1 MFRARQPSATAR
13 GPLAL
18 LARGRPTSAG
28 PPAEGTRARA
38 GPGLLVRPPATP
50 RGRGARAPCG
60 GKCPAAGRAAIFP
73 RTARAKN
80 NNNGARSE
88 MRAQPTL
95 RTHHHGGNARRQ
107 RPNAKPH
114 RMHMPHACVLI
125 SPHSLPPLTCEVIG
139 VRGTRIFDTRAR
151 PRGVDRRTGG
161 RERASGP
168 STRRRCLG
176 AGASPRTITVPP
188 QRGLRPAGR
197 AVSALRTPH
206 GSSSGRG
213 GVERGAW
220 RPPLPPGAGA
230 ECEERFPRPATGR
243 GDLRADCRPDGKW
256 WRVL

>member
-1 MFRARQPSATAR
+1 MTPSSSVELASAPPTTQLAGSGALAPAASSSKSAHPPRVAARMLPGGSLQKDGMFRARQPSATAR

-88 MRAQPTL
+88 MRPRNPRPERITTGEMHGDSAQMRN
-95 RTHHHGGNARRQ
+95 RTECIC
-107 RPNAKPH
+107 
-114 RMHMPHACVLI
+114 RMHACVLS

-139 VRGTRIFDTRAR
+139 VRGTRIFDTRGR
-151 PRGVDRRTGG
+151 PRGVDRRTRG

-176 AGASPRTITVPP
+176 AGASPRTITVRPA
-188 QRGLRPAGR
+188 RGLRP
-197 AVSALRTPH
+197 VQ
-206 GSSSGRG
+206 
-213 GVERGAW
+213 GV
-220 RPPLPPGAGA
+220 P
-230 ECEERFPRPATGR
+230 
-243 GDLRADCRPDGKW
+243 
-256 WRVL
+256 